1 MLYKRLLWLFAIL
14 LSFEAHSTI
23 VADRESKEPVIAAA
37 IFASNGTIIGNT
49 DVNGNTPKLS
59 TRDFPITIKCL
70 GYKQKLGL
78 ALRDTIFMEQDFHE
92 LGEVIVTPRQRP
104 IMNVLCYI
112 REYTSGGTTTDTIQ
126 YFAEHMAMF
135 YIPRE
140 KVKGFKAR
148 NSPQVLSSKLYQRNI
163 KNGKD
168 SVFEPEHRPDDISW
182 LDIVSYPEK
191 DIIETDRIKQGAATD
206 TIMGKHHVKTIARK
220 TDKFYFESTDLLA
233 DKKDHRMSPF
243 IFKMLGMTID
253 FNEMTM
259 SRAYT
264 ANNKSEY
271 KPEEML
277 SSTLSMEVVGRGK
290 WIKKAFQ
297 SKDPVTMNG
306 LFEIYPIRIDFIT
319 VDEANRMLNGDMP
332 KIVFQKSK
340 LASPLPSGIQN
351 IIDRVN
357 GL

>member
-1 MLYKRLLWLFAIL
+1 M
-14 LSFEAHSTI
+14 
-23 VADRESKEPVIAAA
+23 
-37 IFASNGTIIGNT
+37 
-49 DVNGNTPKLS
+49 
-59 TRDFPITIKCL
+59 
-70 GYKQKLGL
+70 
-78 ALRDTIFMEQDFHE
+78 
-92 LGEVIVTPRQRP
+92 
-104 IMNVLCYI
+104 
-112 REYTSGGTTTDTIQ
+112 
-126 YFAEHMAMF
+126 
-135 YIPRE
+135 
-140 KVKGFKAR
+140 
-148 NSPQVLSSKLYQRNI
+148 
-163 KNGKD
+163 
-168 SVFEPEHRPDDISW
+168 
-182 LDIVSYPEK
+182 SYPEK